1 MKHFSLNLFYTLL
14 FIFSFNAYS
23 QDWDELFKAVADDGV
38 SNDVFGYSIALD
50 GDTAVIGAYGDDDD
64 GDFSGSAYVFVHN
77 GGTWIQQQKLT
88 ASDGAA
94 DYAFGYSVAID
105 GDTVIIGASG
115 ADVNGVSSGSA
126 YIFVRSGTTW
136 IEQQKLTASDGAAND
151 QFGIS
156 VALDGDTVVIGANF
170 DDDNF
175 SLSGSAY
182 VFVRNGTTWTQ
193 QQKLTA
199 SDGIFGANFGSSVAI
214 DGDTAVIGTP
224 NDGAEFYGSV
234 YIFVRGGTTWTQQ
247 QKLIDN
253 DGVYNA
259 NLGHSVAV
267 DGDTVIAAAY
277 RDSDNGNGFNSGSVY
292 VFIRNG
298 TTWTEEQK
306 LTASDGFE
314 NGEFGQSVDLDG
326 DTIVIGARY
335 NNIDMTWSTGYAYI
349 FVRNGTTWTEQQKL
363 TASDG
368 DIGDRFGN
376 SVAVDGDT
384 AAIAA
389 YWDDDNGSNS
399 GSVYFFYNNT
409 LSTIDVPLDQLTVN
423 YLMGSGKLHI
433 KSPVANTLKQV
444 SLINLLGQTVISWDN
459 TNDSLGF
466 ETWLPV
472 DNIGQGY
479 YIVKLQTRSGDTF
492 NKKVVVKR

>member
-1 MKHFSLNLFYTLL
+1 
-14 FIFSFNAYS
+14 
-23 QDWDELFKAVADDGV
+23 
-38 SNDVFGYSIALD
+38 
-50 GDTAVIGAYGDDDD
+50 
-64 GDFSGSAYVFVHN
+64 
-77 GGTWIQQQKLT
+77 
-88 ASDGAA
+88 
-94 DYAFGYSVAID
+94 
-105 GDTVIIGASG
+105 
-115 ADVNGVSSGSA
+115 
-126 YIFVRSGTTW
+126 
-136 IEQQKLTASDGAAND
+136 
-151 QFGIS
+151 
-156 VALDGDTVVIGANF
+156 
-170 DDDNF
+170 
-175 SLSGSAY
+175 
-182 VFVRNGTTWTQ
+182 
-193 QQKLTA
+193 
-199 SDGIFGANFGSSVAI
+199 
-214 DGDTAVIGTP
+214 
-224 NDGAEFYGSV
+224 
-234 YIFVRGGTTWTQQ
+234 
-247 QKLIDN
+247 
-253 DGVYNA
+253 
-259 NLGHSVAV
+259 
-267 DGDTVIAAAY
+267 
-277 RDSDNGNGFNSGSVY
+277 
-292 VFIRNG
+292 
-298 TTWTEEQK
+298 
-306 LTASDGFE
+306 
-314 NGEFGQSVDLDG
+314 
-326 DTIVIGARY
+326 
-335 NNIDMTWSTGYAYI
+335 MTWSTGYAYI